1 MVAFFVR
8 GINTKAL
15 ATRLVNIDYFDDNNY
30 GSYLENEKL

>member
-15 ATRLVNIDYFDDNNY
+15 ARRPVNIDYFDDNNY
-30 GSYLENEKL
+30 GSY